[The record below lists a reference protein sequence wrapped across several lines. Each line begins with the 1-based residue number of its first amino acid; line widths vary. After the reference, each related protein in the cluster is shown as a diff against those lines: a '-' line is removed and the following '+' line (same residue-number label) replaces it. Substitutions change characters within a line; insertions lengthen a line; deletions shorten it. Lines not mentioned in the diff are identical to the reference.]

1 MIVCPYNGRQ
11 TTGQSK
17 SYETCNCAW
26 LSLKHAKVKV
36 RHTGLLTICIHLSE
50 ALEQANLIYT
60 HRKWLLE
67 VGVGLTENSK
77 GEHFGEIE
85 MSFS

>member
-1 MIVCPYNGRQ
+1 MADRQLGR
-11 TTGQSK
+11 G
-17 SYETCNCAW
+17 SYETCNYAR
-26 LSLKHAKVKV
+26 LSLKHATVKV
-36 RHTGLLTICIHLSE
+36 RHAGLLTIGVHLSE
-50 ALEQANLIYT
+50 ALGQANLIYT

-67 VGVGLTENSK
+67 AGVGLTENSK